1 MEIWEKL
8 NKGEKIMIHLGT
20 KRLESERLILRQL
33 EEKDAEEIYYGFINQ
48 SEFLYYA
55 NKKER
60 TLEEEK
66 ESLKGIAEKYK
77 NLKYYN
83 WLITL
88 KECKKIIGIIN
99 LKAEEINET
108 VEFNY
113 AIDNRYINK
122 GYMTE
127 ALGLVRDYCL
137 NEIQVNRF
145 QGGCCVENLASK
157 RVMEKCGMQCEGVLK
172 SYVKLVDGYHDMY
185 MFSITNN

>member
-1 MEIWEKL
+1 
-8 NKGEKIMIHLGT
+8 MIHLGT